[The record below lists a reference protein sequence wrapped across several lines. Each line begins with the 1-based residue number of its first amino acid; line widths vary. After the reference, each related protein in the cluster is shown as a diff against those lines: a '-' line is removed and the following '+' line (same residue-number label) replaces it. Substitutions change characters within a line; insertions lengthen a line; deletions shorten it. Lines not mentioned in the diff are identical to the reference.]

1 MASSDSD
8 YYRGPDDD
16 VLDRAETGSIGGGPY
31 VYLPP
36 EYFSVLAD
44 NHNLI
49 ASKDPENEAV
59 LRAMR
64 KLLKQ

>member
-16 VLDRAETGSIGGGPY
+16 VLDRAEAGSIGGSSY
-31 VYLPP
+31 VYFPP

-49 ASKDPENEAV
+49 TSTDPENRKA
-59 LRAMR
+59 LDAMAR
-64 KLLKQ
+64 RLAR